1 MNKQSAP
8 TAAPVDESIR
18 LDVWLWATRFFK
30 TRALAKQ
37 AIVSGKV
44 EVNDATAKAS
54 RALHVGDRLKLA
66 RGEDRFEVE
75 VVALIERRAAASVA
89 SRCYRES
96 DESRRAREA
105 AAEQRRLAIA
115 GYEKPATKPD
125 KRARRLII
133 ALGDIDAL

>member
-1 MNKQSAP
+1 MKKIPDSP
-8 TAAPVDESIR
+8 TAPAAEDVR
-18 LDVWLWATRFFK
+18 LDIWLWATRFFK

-37 AIVSGKV
+37 AIAGGKV
-44 EVNDATAKAS
+44 EVNDAPVKPS
-54 RALHVGDRLKLA
+54 RTLHIGDRLKLS

-75 VVALIERRAAASVA
+75 VVALIERRVAAPAA

-115 GYEKPATKPD
+115 GYEKPVTKPD

-133 ALGDIDAL
+133 ALGDIDAM